1 MGQVYGKPAPDAADA
16 DADADAFG
24 CFVGS
29 GLWGTALSFCMG
41 IEAIFEMYLCVKGL
55 QEEER
60 VHEKKR
66 KKKGLRDMGRH
77 LRILAMLGGMK
88 MDLRRQGDVHENA
101 SLCAGD

>member
-1 MGQVYGKPAPDAADA
+1 VYGKPAPDAA

-60 VHEKKR
+60 VHEKNKNKR
-66 KKKGLRDMGRH
+66 GCGTW
-77 LRILAMLGGMK
+77 GGT
-88 MDLRRQGDVHENA
+88 
-101 SLCAGD
+101 

>member
-1 MGQVYGKPAPDAADA
+1 MAWPAPDAADA
-16 DADADAFG
+16 DAFG
-24 CFVGS
+24 YVVGS

-55 QEEER
+55 QEEAR
-60 VHEKKR
+60 VHEKKQ
-66 KKKGLRDMGRH
+66 KKKGLWDMERH

-88 MDLRRQGDVHENA
+88 MDLMREGIVHEYT